1 MTIKDDILAV
11 MRDGSRIDRFLEITC
26 DDGAARELFLT
37 TEDATRVQFR
47 VPASLDATAGDEEA
61 AADAVIKEA
70 TDHLSA
76 NA

>member
-26 DDGAARELFLT
+26 DDGAERDLFLT
-37 TEDATRVQFR
+37 HEDTSRVQFR
-47 VPASLDATAGDEEA
+47 VPASIDATAGDEEA
-61 AADAVIKEA
+61 AADAIIQDA
-70 TDHLSA
+70 TEFLSA